1 ITDID
6 PTRKSKNS
14 GDGKLKKIYPYEYNM
29 ELEEYDYKK
38 NTKLNQKYDE
48 LDSNIRIFTQDDKIG
63 KTFEY
68 DLVLHN
74 PTLELLITD
83 STKNKGELKNLMKAL
98 YEDKSVKEIEDLL
111 GNSKENN
118 RIKDSINKANDEWD
132 DESKKR
138 AIIASR
144 YLNSVGK
151 GENALELAYV
161 LKENLRNKEEDN
173 YKEFIVPKYIEDAI
187 KWVCE

>member
-1 ITDID
+1 
-6 PTRKSKNS
+6 
-14 GDGKLKKIYPYEYNM
+14 M
-29 ELEEYDYKK
+29 ELEEYEYKK

-48 LDSNIRIFTQDDKIG
+48 LDSKIRIFTQDDKIG

>member
-1 ITDID
+1 
-6 PTRKSKNS
+6 
-14 GDGKLKKIYPYEYNM
+14 
-29 ELEEYDYKK
+29 
-38 NTKLNQKYDE
+38 
-48 LDSNIRIFTQDDKIG
+48 
-63 KTFEY
+63 
-68 DLVLHN
+68 
-74 PTLELLITD
+74 
-83 STKNKGELKNLMKAL
+83 MKAL

-151 GENALELAYV
+151 GENALELALSLIHISWRLLIMSREMKDSGV
-161 LKENLRNKEEDN
+161 EWIGEIPKDWKIGRVKNVFIRKNEKARQENPTILSLARSGVKVRDISTGEGQIAESYYN
-173 YKEFIVPKYIEDAI
+173 YNPVEIGDLLLNPMAVSYTHLYQVI
-187 KWVCE
+187 

>member
-1 ITDID
+1 
-6 PTRKSKNS
+6 
-14 GDGKLKKIYPYEYNM
+14 M

-118 RIKDSINKANDEWD
+118 RIKDSINKANDECWQPTHWC
-132 DESKKR
+132 
-138 AIIASR
+138 IP
-144 YLNSVGK
+144 V
-151 GENALELAYV
+151 
-161 LKENLRNKEEDN
+161 
-173 YKEFIVPKYIEDAI
+173 
-187 KWVCE
+187 

>member
-1 ITDID
+1 MRKWQKEQLILMRDAVTDLMVFI
-6 PTRKSKNS
+6 
-14 GDGKLKKIYPYEYNM
+14 GD
-29 ELEEYDYKK
+29 
-38 NTKLNQKYDE
+38 Q
-48 LDSNIRIFTQDDKIG
+48 KIG
-63 KTFEY
+63 RMPRAYFLLDNMRNNIEIFIITSGEQEQDFIQ
-68 DLVLHN
+68 LMNVLFR
-74 PTLELLITD
+74 D
-83 STKNKGELKNLMKAL
+83 WWA
-98 YEDKSVKEIEDLL
+98 
-111 GNSKENN
+111 
-118 RIKDSINKANDEWD
+118 ANDEWD

>member
-1 ITDID
+1 
-6 PTRKSKNS
+6 
-14 GDGKLKKIYPYEYNM
+14 M
-29 ELEEYDYKK
+29 
-38 NTKLNQKYDE
+38 
-48 LDSNIRIFTQDDKIG
+48 
-63 KTFEY
+63 
-68 DLVLHN
+68 
-74 PTLELLITD
+74 
-83 STKNKGELKNLMKAL
+83 
-98 YEDKSVKEIEDLL
+98 KEIEDLL